1 MKKAV
6 LVLLICST
14 SFLSSYS
21 QTKPELIKELF
32 KVMHQDSVIDKTF
45 SAMIPAMLKQITSG
59 AKDSLAKARSQEMI
73 KVTMPIMRDIA
84 KRMMDEDM
92 VIIYD
97 KNFNKKEIKDFIRFY
112 KSRSGQKF
120 VKTQPEIQKELMPI
134 MFQKYMPEIQKSI
147 KAKIEELK
155 AAEKNKSQG

>member
-1 MKKAV
+1 MKKV
-6 LVLLICST
+6 VFVFLICAASI
-14 SFLSSYS
+14 LSSS
-21 QTKPELIKELF
+21 AQPKQELIKKLF
-32 KVMHQDSVIDKTF
+32 KVMHQDSVMDKTF
-45 SAMIPAMLKQITSG
+45 SAVIPALLKQIQSG

-92 VIIYD
+92 VTIYD
-97 KNFNKKEIKDFIRFY
+97 KNFSKKEIKDFIRFY

-147 KAKIEELK
+147 KAKVEEMK
-155 AAEKNKSQG
+155 ANAKKVQ

>member
-6 LVLLICST
+6 LVLLICSA

-45 SAMIPAMLKQITSG
+45 SAMIPAMLKQVQSE
-59 AKDSLAKARSQEMI
+59 AKDSLAKARSQETI
-73 KVTMPIMRDIA
+73 KATMPIMRDIA

-92 VIIYD
+92 VVLYD
-97 KNFNKKEIKDFIRFY
+97 KYFTESEIKDFIAFY
-112 KSRSGQKF
+112 KTPSGQKL

-134 MFQKYMPEIQKSI
+134 MFQKYIPEIQKAI
-147 KAKIEELK
+147 KAKTEEMK
-155 AAEKNKSQG
+155 ANEKKAQ

>member
-1 MKKAV
+1 MKKAL
-6 LVLLICST
+6 LVLLICVAAL
-14 SFLSSYS
+14 FNGYS
-21 QTKPELIKELF
+21 QTKTELIKELF

-45 SAMIPAMLKQITSG
+45 SAIIPTMLKQAQSG
-59 AKDSLAKARSQEMI
+59 GKDSLAKARSQEMI
-73 KVTMPIMRDIA
+73 KATMPIMRDIA

-92 VIIYD
+92 VPIYD

-134 MFQKYMPEIQKSI
+134 MFQKYMPEIQKAT
-147 KAKIEELK
+147 KAKMEELK
-155 AAEKNKSQG
+155 AAQKKAQ

>member
-1 MKKAV
+1 MKKVV
-6 LVLLICST
+6 LVLLICSAGL
-14 SFLSSYS
+14 FNGYS
-21 QTKPELIKELF
+21 QTKTELIKELF

-45 SAMIPAMLKQITSG
+45 SAIIPTMLKQIQSG
-59 AKDSLAKARSQEMI
+59 EKDSLAKARSQEMI
-73 KVTMPIMRDIA
+73 KATMPIMRDIA

-92 VIIYD
+92 VPIYD

-134 MFQKYMPEIQKSI
+134 MFQKYMPEIQKAT
-147 KAKIEELK
+147 KAKMEELK
-155 AAEKNKSQG
+155 AAQKKA

>member
-6 LVLLICST
+6 FVFLICAT
-14 SFLSSYS
+14 SFLSSS
-21 QTKPELIKELF
+21 AQPKQELIKKLF
-32 KVMHQDSVIDKTF
+32 KVMHQDSIIDKTF
-45 SAMIPAMLKQITSG
+45 STMIPAMLKQITSS

-73 KVTMPIMRDIA
+73 KATMPIMRDIA

-134 MFQKYMPEIQKSI
+134 MFQKYMPEMQKSI
-147 KAKIEELK
+147 KAKMEEMK
-155 AAEKNKSQG
+155 ANEKKAK